1 MNQDKNIAVSPL
13 ITIEKPNEKFIIY
26 KGEFVLKYSNSEIE
40 TINGQICFKW
50 FPHIGPIFN
59 GEILNGN
66 QLKSFSHEEKLELL
80 IDDKVIAD
88 CFISNRSIDKNQTV
102 SGGFYNRFV
111 LGDKSLTAQK
121 FRFSLL
127 NFQDFLGDNIE
138 VKTEKTTK
146 YSRGRII
153 LKNKKFEIN
162 IDKDFSYK
170 DKFNLLKEDGGFH
183 ILYNGEINFFKD
195 SVNYDQINELMEILG
210 NFLSFVSGKKN
221 RPLFLSAIHQEDI
234 LYQDFTGY
242 HNYAYEFRPT
252 WSNRYTTSYLNDL
265 FQNFYKIW
273 KSNCDNKFFL
283 SSIIHWYTEINCNN
297 VYPEGSLILAQTALE
312 LLYNWLII
320 ENKKLIIGKDTEN
333 ISASNKIRLLISQL
347 SISYEVPAKFQRL
360 EKYRKES
367 RLPDAVE
374 AIVQIRNAI
383 VHSQEEKRKKL
394 SEIDSMTIYESV
406 QISLWYIELSLLY
419 ILKFD
424 DKYFNRCSVEL
435 ITSKKLELPP
445 WKI

>member
-26 KGEFVLKYSNSEIE
+26 KGKFILKNSNSEIE
-40 TINGQICFKW
+40 TINGEIYYKW
-50 FPHIGPIFN
+50 FPHIGPKFK
-59 GEILNGN
+59 GEILNEK
-66 QLKSFSHEEKLELL
+66 QLNSFFREEKLELL
-80 IDDKVIAD
+80 IDENVIAD
-88 CFISNRSIDKNQTV
+88 CYISNQNIGVNHTI
-102 SGGFYNRFV
+102 SGGFYNRII

-121 FRFSLL
+121 FKFSVL
-127 NFQDFLGDNIE
+127 NFEDFLGENIE
-138 VKTEKTTK
+138 IKTEKITK
-146 YSRGRII
+146 YSRGRIL

-170 DKFNLLKEDGGFH
+170 DKFNLLKEEGGFH
-183 ILYNGEINFFKD
+183 ILYNGEINFIKG
-195 SVNYDQINELMEILG
+195 SVNFTQIKELMEILG

-221 RPLFLSAIHQEDI
+221 SPLFLSAIHQQDI

-252 WSNRYTTSYLNDL
+252 WSNTYTTSYLNDI
-265 FQNFYKIW
+265 FQNFYEIW
-273 KSNCDNKFFL
+273 STNSDNKFFL
-283 SSIIHWYTEINCNN
+283 SSIIHWYTEINCNSG
-297 VYPEGSLILAQTALE
+297 YSEGSLILAQTALE
-312 LLYNWLII
+312 LLYNWLVI

-360 EKYRKES
+360 EKYRTES
-367 RLPDAVE
+367 KLPDAVE

-424 DKYFNRCSVEL
+424 NKYSNRCSVEQ
-435 ITSKKLELPP
+435 ISSNKLELPP
-445 WKI
+445 WKK